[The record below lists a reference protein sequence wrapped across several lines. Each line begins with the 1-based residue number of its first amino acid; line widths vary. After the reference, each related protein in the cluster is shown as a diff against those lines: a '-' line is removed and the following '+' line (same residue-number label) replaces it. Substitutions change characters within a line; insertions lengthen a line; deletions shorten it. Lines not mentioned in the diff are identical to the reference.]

1 MNEREKVIKGLE
13 CCLPMTT
20 RKGLADCKQCPYD
33 RKITLEGGVTECC
46 HDLMADAIALLKEQK
61 PMTEQEHKDLEIL
74 RKVRSGAIL
83 KSLSHDCVIY
93 NGNWY
98 RKHPWNQPRETRVLS
113 LEEYRAIAERPL
125 EERVPVWLEWR
136 GGSGRWTIPE
146 RAYQGYGVNW
156 RCWTGKPSNEQRRA
170 ETWT

>member
-1 MNEREKVIKGLE
+1 MTREEQIAGLMKIAGFFE
-13 CCLPMTT
+13 ARADMAVGDAKMLLLNWMKCAEEAAE
-20 RKGLADCKQCPYD
+20 GL
-33 RKITLEGGVTECC
+33 R
-46 HDLMADAIALLKEQK
+46 EQE

-83 KSLSHDCVIY
+83 KSVSHDCVIY

-98 RKHPWNQPRETRVLS
+98 RKNPWNQPRETRVLS

-136 GGSGRWTIPE
+136 GGRGRWAIPE

-156 RCWTGKPSNEQRRA
+156 HCWTGKPSNEQRRA